1 MPLKISA
8 SEVKQALTDVNR
20 WRQRAQGVAKA
31 GEKTTERIVRT
42 VEVSAAGFA
51 LGLVKGK
58 WGARISV
65 WGVPVD
71 LIAGVGLHALGYLG
85 VAGKAQDHLHAF
97 GDGALAV
104 WFSGLGAG
112 VGARIGS
119 DPERAARR
127 AQFDEAKKQG
137 WIGESVSPPTD
148 AEIARA
154 AAAIQG

>member
-1 MPLKISA
+1 MPS
-8 SEVKQALTDVNR
+8 
-20 WRQRAQGVAKA
+20 
-31 GEKTTERIVRT
+31 
-42 VEVSAAGFA
+42 
-51 LGLVKGK
+51 LVHFTLDPFSRRLRLSL
-58 WGARISV
+58 AEY
-65 WGVPVD
+65 GVPVD

-112 VGARIGS
+112 VGARIGG
-119 DPERAARR
+119 PERRAA
-127 AQFDEAKKQG
+127 FDQARQSG
-137 WIGESVSPPTD
+137 MLGESVAPPSD

>member
-8 SEVKQALTDVNR
+8 AEVKNALTEVNR
-20 WRQRAQGVAKA
+20 WRAKAQGIAKS

-51 LGLVKGK
+51 IGVVKGK
-58 WGARISV
+58 WGADAKV

-85 VAGKAQDHLHAF
+85 IAGKAQEHLHAF
-97 GDGALAV
+97 GDGALAI

-112 VGARIGS
+112 VGANWAGG
-119 DPERAARR
+119 PKLAAY
-127 AQFDEAKKQG
+127 QGAKQAG
-137 WIGESVSPPTD
+137 LYGAEVAPPSD

-154 AAAIQG
+154 AAAIQGA

>member
-20 WRQRAQGVAKA
+20 WRTRAQGVAKA

-58 WGARISV
+58 WGAGISV

-112 VGARIGS
+112 VGARIGG
-119 DPERAARR
+119 PARR
-127 AQFDEAKKQG
+127 AEFDAAHRG
-137 WIGESVSPPTD
+137 GFIGNDVQPPSD

>member
-8 SEVKQALTDVNR
+8 QEVKQALTDVNR
-20 WRQRAQGVAKA
+20 WRTRAQGVAKA

-58 WGARISV
+58 WGAGISV
-65 WGVPVD
+65 WSVPVD

-112 VGARIGS
+112 VGARIGGPGRS
-119 DPERAARR
+119 AA
-127 AQFDEAKKQG
+127 FDQARQSG
-137 WIGESVSPPTD
+137 MLGESVSPPSD